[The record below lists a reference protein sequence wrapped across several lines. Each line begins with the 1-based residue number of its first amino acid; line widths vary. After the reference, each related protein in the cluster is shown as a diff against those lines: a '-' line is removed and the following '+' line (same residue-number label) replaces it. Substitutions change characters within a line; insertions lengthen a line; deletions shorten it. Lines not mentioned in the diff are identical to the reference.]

1 MSWGC
6 RTPLATVGQ
15 VTRHASD
22 VHGKGHARR
31 GRQTPQPPPGYEDG
45 RGRRPVHAS
54 TGDAGL
60 QRRGRRCRMDT
71 VYVIRLVV
79 GLAMTVAALAVSGRR
94 AHWLY
99 RLIRI
104 GPAGRRPQG
113 PARRAPAR
121 AAGGGVRPAQAAA
134 VVRAGPRAPL
144 HVLGLRDP
152 ASVYLEAYGA
162 LFDPGLPHPADRPL
176 AGAGVPAGH
185 DRGAGAGLARR
196 LRGDPDPQR
205 ARAEGAGVPVLRL
218 AHRRG
223 LADPLHDLQRA
234 VDDVPVPRR
243 EPRRWA
249 CFPTVGGVGVDRGRP
264 PASPGC
270 RPARW
275 RCSRASGC
283 CCTSA

>member
-1 MSWGC
+1 MPDG
-6 RTPLATVGQ
+6 
-15 VTRHASD
+15 
-22 VHGKGHARR
+22 HGVRDPPR
-31 GRQTPQPPPGYEDG
+31 GRVGDDG
-45 RGRRPVHAS
+45 GRARGLGA
-54 TGDAGL
+54 AGL
-60 QRRGRRCRMDT
+60 
-71 VYVIRLVV
+71 
-79 GLAMTVAALAVSGRR
+79 LALPADPV
-94 AHWLY
+94 
-99 RLIRI
+99 

-134 VVRAGPRAPL
+134 VVRAGARAPL

-152 ASVYLEAYGA
+152 GLGLPRGVRGA
-162 LFDPGLPHPADRPL
+162 VRPRLPHPADRPL

-243 EPRRWA
+243 ERGAGRAPLH
-249 CFPTVGGVGVDRGRP
+249 VGGVGVDRGRP
-264 PASPGC
+264 PASPAC

>member
-1 MSWGC
+1 MPDG
-6 RTPLATVGQ
+6 
-15 VTRHASD
+15 
-22 VHGKGHARR
+22 HGVRDPPR
-31 GRQTPQPPPGYEDG
+31 GRVGDDG
-45 RGRRPVHAS
+45 GRARGLGA
-54 TGDAGL
+54 AGL
-60 QRRGRRCRMDT
+60 
-71 VYVIRLVV
+71 
-79 GLAMTVAALAVSGRR
+79 LALPADPDR
-94 AHWLY
+94 
-99 RLIRI
+99 
-104 GPAGRRPQG
+104 PAGRRPQG

-121 AAGGGVRPAQAAA
+121 AGGGGVRPAQAAA

-152 ASVYLEAYGA
+152 GVGLPRGVRGA
-162 LFDPGLPHPADRPL
+162 VRPRLPHPADRPL

-205 ARAEGAGVPVLRL
+205 ARAEGAGVPVLRV

-243 EPRRWA
+243 ELRRWA
-249 CFPTVGGVGVDRGRP
+249 CSPTRQGRGRRSGSATCC
-264 PASPGC
+264 PAC